1 MNNTKLDYINI
12 FLAVILV
19 AVIALYFATRFKN
32 KEQDKMFWN
41 AEIHSS
47 LENPTAENSNI
58 IQIID
63 ATFYNTFNDSKS
75 EIDSESKRVTSAKSD
90 NSIFFKIWQEEL
102 LPDSLKL
109 KYFSVDERKFYQLQT
124 LVPYKKMKNLV
135 TEKDVVPILILEVQP
150 KGKILLK
157 IIPKENTEPQLLE
170 TFMAKE
176 IAGKLDM
183 LVYEESLGEKYN
195 RFESI
200 ENITDYADLL
210 QNQYKWS
217 SKVEMEEQDVLASFY
232 AYSFK
237 DDRIELSEDA
247 DAAAIRSIPKIFYIY
262 WEDKKKKKYNIQY
275 ELSPI
280 EVLSAFRKLNEG
292 VSSSDI
298 KFTFKV
304 YKNAYAKCEMSKNGI
319 IIPLKDLYPYKP

>member
-12 FLAVILV
+12 FLAVLLV
-19 AVIALYFATRFKN
+19 AIIALYLATRFKN

-63 ATFYNTFNDSKS
+63 AAFYNTFNHSKS
-75 EIDSESKRVTSAKSD
+75 HIDSESKRVTSAKNE
-90 NSIFFKIWQEEL
+90 NSVFLKIWQEEL
-102 LPDSLKL
+102 LPDSLNL

-124 LVPYKKMKNLV
+124 LVPYKKMKNLI
-135 TEKDVVPILILEVQP
+135 TEKDVVPILILEIQP
-150 KGKILLK
+150 HGKILLK
-157 IIPKENTEPQLLE
+157 IIPNEKANTEPQFLE

-176 IAGKLDM
+176 ISGNLDM

-200 ENITDYADLL
+200 QNITDYADLL

-217 SKVEMEEQDVLASFY
+217 AKVEMEEQDVLASFY

-237 DDRIELSEDA
+237 DDRIEISEDA
-247 DAAAIRSIPKIFYIY
+247 DTATIRSIPKIFYIY
-262 WEDKKKKKYNIQY
+262 WEDKKKYNIQY

-292 VSSSDI
+292 GSSSDI
-298 KFTFKV
+298 KFTFMV
-304 YKNAYAKCEMSKNGI
+304 HKNAYAKCEMSKNGI
-319 IIPLKDLYPYKP
+319 IIPLKDLYPSKP